1 MISNYRSTS
10 GFTLIELMISLVLG
24 LLISAAVIQ
33 VYLTNTKTASTQKSG
48 SELQEASVFGLQQL
62 ENHLR
67 LANLG
72 NSVTSIT
79 DTTAGGGIV
88 LSLQNIR
95 VTDTAYNPFLTH
107 TAGDTGFTSVSNI
120 TGINSDQLTIQY
132 KNITGKVLSDCES
145 ADVLIGDSADVLNG
159 DTVIE
164 RYFIRESQP
173 ANKNGLVLACDAG
186 RLNDS
191 GVITGYAASDPKN
204 FGTNGQE
211 VIMGIDQFKILLGIQ
226 TDAPSNAGL
235 MRYLTASEYLA
246 LPGTKPP
253 ITAVKIGL
261 IVRGSSPV
269 IGSDVATSFKLLGA
283 TQPLKSGQPKLVRT
297 TYESTTLLRNARVIN
312 IDTST
317 TLTAG
322 S

>member
-1 MISNYRSTS
+1 MISNNRSTS

-62 ENHLR
+62 ESHLR

-95 VTDTAYNPFLTH
+95 ATDTAYNPFLTH

-132 KNITGKVLSDCES
+132 TNTTGVKIADCES
-145 ADVLIGDSADVLNG
+145 ADVELG

-164 RYFIRESQP
+164 RYFVRSSSTTGQ
-173 ANKNGLVLACDAG
+173 GLVLACDAG
-186 RLNDS
+186 RADSS
-191 GVITGYAASDPKN
+191 GVKTYTSTDTKQ
-204 FGTNGQE
+204 FGLNGQE
-211 VIMGIDQFKILLGIQ
+211 FIIGVDQFKILLGIQ

-246 LPGTKPP
+246 LSGTKPP

>member
-1 MISNYRSTS
+1 MISSYRSTL
-10 GFTLIELMISLVLG
+10 GFTLIELMISLILG

-62 ENHLR
+62 ESHLR

-88 LSLQNIR
+88 ISPENIGLEP
-95 VTDTAYNPFLTH
+95 TDTSKNLYFTR
-107 TAGDTGFTSVSNI
+107 TGGDSNI
-120 TGINSDQLTIQY
+120 TGINSDQLTIQF
-132 KNITGKVLSDCES
+132 KNTTGIKIADCES
-145 ADVLIGDSADVLNG
+145 ADIDPKA
-159 DTVIE
+159 TVIE
-164 RYFIRESQP
+164 RYFIRSSSTTGQ
-173 ANKNGLVLACDAG
+173 GLLLACDAG
-186 RLNDS
+186 RVTDT
-191 GVITGYAASDPKN
+191 GITGLSANYQS
-204 FGTNGQE
+204 GGSE
-211 VIMGIDQFKILLGIQ
+211 VILGVDQFKILLGIQ
-226 TDAPSNAGL
+226 TDAPSDAGL

-246 LPGTKPP
+246 LSGTKPP

>member
-62 ENHLR
+62 ESHLR

-95 VTDTAYNPFLTH
+95 ATDTAYNPFLTH

-132 KNITGKVLSDCES
+132 TNTTGVKIADCES
-145 ADVLIGDSADVLNG
+145 ADVELG

-164 RYFIRESQP
+164 RYFVRSSSTTGQ
-173 ANKNGLVLACDAG
+173 GLVLACDAG
-186 RLNDS
+186 RVDSS
-191 GVITGYAASDPKN
+191 GVKTYASTDTKQ
-204 FGTNGQE
+204 FGLNGQE
-211 VIMGIDQFKILLGIQ
+211 FIIGVDQFKILLGIQ

-246 LPGTKPP
+246 LSGTKPP

-283 TQPLKSGQPKLVRT
+283 TQQLKSGQPKLVRT

>member
-1 MISNYRSTS
+1 MKMRSII
-10 GFTLIELMISLVLG
+10 LVHNASLWRHTDDIKLSFHFWLYFNRAHDFIG
-24 LLISAAVIQ
+24 IGAADFCC
-33 VYLTNTKTASTQKSG
+33 G
-48 SELQEASVFGLQQL
+48 D
-62 ENHLR
+62 
-67 LANLG
+67 
-72 NSVTSIT
+72 TSIPNEY
-79 DTTAGGGIV
+79 
-88 LSLQNIR
+88 QNR
-95 VTDTAYNPFLTH
+95 LNPK
-107 TAGDTGFTSVSNI
+107 I
-120 TGINSDQLTIQY
+120 P
-132 KNITGKVLSDCES
+132 DCES
-145 ADVLIGDSADVLNG
+145 ADVELG

-164 RYFIRESQP
+164 RYFVRSSSTTGQ
-173 ANKNGLVLACDAG
+173 GLLLACDAG
-186 RLNDS
+186 RVTTA
-191 GVITGYAASDPKN
+191 GITGLSANYQS
-204 FGTNGQE
+204 GGSE
-211 VIMGIDQFKILLGIQ
+211 VILGVDQFKILLGIQ

-246 LPGTKPP
+246 LSGTKPP

>member
-62 ENHLR
+62 ESHLR

-88 LSLQNIR
+88 ISPKNIGLASS
-95 VTDTAYNPFLTH
+95 DTSKNLYFTR
-107 TAGDTGFTSVSNI
+107 TGGDSNI
-120 TGINSDQLTIQY
+120 TGINSDQLTIQF
-132 KNITGKVLSDCES
+132 KNTTGVKIADCES
-145 ADVLIGDSADVLNG
+145 ADIDPKA
-159 DTVIE
+159 TVIE
-164 RYFIRESQP
+164 RYFIRSSSTTGQ
-173 ANKNGLVLACDAG
+173 GLLLACDAG
-186 RLNDS
+186 RVTDT
-191 GVITGYAASDPKN
+191 GITGLSANYQS
-204 FGTNGQE
+204 GGSE
-211 VIMGIDQFKILLGIQ
+211 VILGVDQFKILLGIQ
-226 TDAPSNAGL
+226 TDAPSDAGL

-246 LPGTKPP
+246 LSGTKPP

-269 IGSDVATSFKLLGA
+269 IGSNVATSFKLLGA

>member
-1 MISNYRSTS
+1 MVSNYRSTS

-48 SELQEASVFGLQQL
+48 SELQQASVFGLQQL
-62 ENHLR
+62 ESHLR

-79 DTTAGGGIV
+79 DKTVGGGIV
-88 LSLQNIR
+88 ISPENIGLASS
-95 VTDTAYNPFLTH
+95 DTSKNLYFTR
-107 TAGDTGFTSVSNI
+107 TGGDSNI
-120 TGINSDQLTIQY
+120 TGINSDQLTIQF
-132 KNITGKVLSDCES
+132 KNTTGVKIADCES
-145 ADVLIGDSADVLNG
+145 ADVELGA
-159 DTVIE
+159 TVIE
-164 RYFIRESQP
+164 RYFIRSSSTTGQ
-173 ANKNGLVLACDAG
+173 GLVLACDAG
-186 RLNDS
+186 RVTTAGISDLSANYQS
-191 GVITGYAASDPKN
+191 GGS
-204 FGTNGQE
+204 E
-211 VIMGIDQFKILLGIQ
+211 VILGVDQFKILLGIQ
-226 TDAPSNAGL
+226 TDAPSDAGL
-235 MRYLTASEYLA
+235 IRYLTASEYLA
-246 LPGTKPP
+246 LSGTKPP

>member
-62 ENHLR
+62 ESHLR

-88 LSLQNIR
+88 ISPENIGLASS
-95 VTDTAYNPFLTH
+95 DTSKNFYFTR
-107 TAGDTGFTSVSNI
+107 TGGDSNI
-120 TGINSDQLTIQY
+120 TGINSDQLTIQF
-132 KNITGKVLSDCES
+132 KNTTGVKIADCES
-145 ADVLIGDSADVLNG
+145 ADIDPKA
-159 DTVIE
+159 TVIE
-164 RYFIRESQP
+164 RYFIRSSSTTGQ
-173 ANKNGLVLACDAG
+173 GLLLACDAG
-186 RLNDS
+186 RVTDT
-191 GVITGYAASDPKN
+191 GITGLSANYQS
-204 FGTNGQE
+204 GGSE
-211 VIMGIDQFKILLGIQ
+211 VILGVDQFKILLGIQ
-226 TDAPSNAGL
+226 TDAPSDAGL

-246 LPGTKPP
+246 LSGTKPP

-283 TQPLKSGQPKLVRT
+283 TQPLKSGQPNRVRT

>member
-1 MISNYRSTS
+1 MRPMHSLSH

-62 ENHLR
+62 ESHLR

-88 LSLQNIR
+88 ISPKNIGLEP
-95 VTDTAYNPFLTH
+95 TDTSKNLYFTRNG
-107 TAGDTGFTSVSNI
+107 GDSNI
-120 TGINSDQLTIQY
+120 TGINSDQLTIQF
-132 KNITGKVLSDCES
+132 KNTTGVKIADCES
-145 ADVLIGDSADVLNG
+145 ADVELG

-164 RYFIRESQP
+164 RYFVRSSSTTGQ
-173 ANKNGLVLACDAG
+173 GLVLACDAG
-186 RLNDS
+186 RVDSS
-191 GVITGYAASDPKN
+191 GVKTYASTDTKQ
-204 FGTNGQE
+204 FGLNGQE
-211 VIMGIDQFKILLGIQ
+211 FIIGVDQFKILLGIQ
-226 TDAPSNAGL
+226 TDAPSDAGL

-246 LPGTKPP
+246 LSGTKPP

>member
-62 ENHLR
+62 ESHLR

-88 LSLQNIR
+88 ISPKNIGLES
-95 VTDTAYNPFLTH
+95 TDTSKNLYFTRNG
-107 TAGDTGFTSVSNI
+107 GDSNI
-120 TGINSDQLTIQY
+120 TGINSDQLMIQF
-132 KNITGKVLSDCES
+132 KNTTGVKIADCES
-145 ADVLIGDSADVLNG
+145 ADIDPKA
-159 DTVIE
+159 TVIE
-164 RYFIRESQP
+164 RYFIRSSSTTGQ
-173 ANKNGLVLACDAG
+173 GLLLACDAG
-186 RLNDS
+186 RVTDT
-191 GVITGYAASDPKN
+191 GITGLSANYQS
-204 FGTNGQE
+204 GGSE
-211 VIMGIDQFKILLGIQ
+211 VILGVDQFKILLGIQ
-226 TDAPSNAGL
+226 TDAPSDAGL

-246 LPGTKPP
+246 LSGTKPP

>member
-62 ENHLR
+62 ESHLR

-88 LSLQNIR
+88 ISPENIGLER
-95 VTDTAYNPFLTH
+95 TDTSESLYFTR
-107 TAGDTGFTSVSNI
+107 TGGDSNI
-120 TGINSDQLTIQY
+120 TGINSDQLTIQF
-132 KNITGKVLSDCES
+132 KNTTGVKIADCES
-145 ADVLIGDSADVLNG
+145 ADVELG

-164 RYFIRESQP
+164 RYFIRSSSTTGQ
-173 ANKNGLVLACDAG
+173 GLLLACDAG
-186 RLNDS
+186 RVTDT
-191 GVITGYAASDPKN
+191 GITGLSANYES
-204 FGTNGQE
+204 GGSE
-211 VIMGIDQFKILLGIQ
+211 VILGVDQFKILLGIQ

-246 LPGTKPP
+246 LSGTKPP

-283 TQPLKSGQPKLVRT
+283 TQPLKSGQPNRVRT

>member
-1 MISNYRSTS
+1 MISSYRSTS

-48 SELQEASVFGLQQL
+48 SELQDASVFGLQQL
-62 ENHLR
+62 ESHLR

-95 VTDTAYNPFLTH
+95 ATDTAYNPFLTH

-120 TGINSDQLTIQY
+120 TGINSDQLTIQF
-132 KNITGKVLSDCES
+132 KNTTGVKIPDCES
-145 ADVLIGDSADVLNG
+145 ADVELG

-164 RYFIRESQP
+164 RYFVRSSSTTGQ
-173 ANKNGLVLACDAG
+173 GLVLACDAG
-186 RLNDS
+186 RVDSS
-191 GVITGYAASDPKN
+191 GVKTYASTDTKQ
-204 FGTNGQE
+204 FGLNGQE
-211 VIMGIDQFKILLGIQ
+211 FIIGVDQFKILLGIQ

-246 LPGTKPP
+246 LSGTKPP

>member
-1 MISNYRSTS
+1 MARYHQHAH

-62 ENHLR
+62 ESHLR

-88 LSLQNIR
+88 ISPENIGLASS
-95 VTDTAYNPFLTH
+95 DTSKNFYFTR
-107 TAGDTGFTSVSNI
+107 TGGDSNI
-120 TGINSDQLTIQY
+120 TGINSDQLTIQF
-132 KNITGKVLSDCES
+132 KNTTGVKIADCES
-145 ADVLIGDSADVLNG
+145 ADIDPKA
-159 DTVIE
+159 TVIE
-164 RYFIRESQP
+164 RYFIRSSSTTGQ
-173 ANKNGLVLACDAG
+173 GLLLACDAG
-186 RLNDS
+186 RVTDT
-191 GVITGYAASDPKN
+191 GITGLSANYQS
-204 FGTNGQE
+204 GGSE
-211 VIMGIDQFKILLGIQ
+211 VILGVDQFKILLGIQ
-226 TDAPSNAGL
+226 TDAPSDAGL

-246 LPGTKPP
+246 LSGTKPP

>member
-1 MISNYRSTS
+1 MISSYRSTS

-62 ENHLR
+62 ESHLR

-88 LSLQNIR
+88 ISPKNIGLES
-95 VTDTAYNPFLTH
+95 TDTSKNLYFTRNG
-107 TAGDTGFTSVSNI
+107 GDSNI
-120 TGINSDQLTIQY
+120 TGINSDQLMIQF
-132 KNITGKVLSDCES
+132 KNTTGVKIADCES
-145 ADVLIGDSADVLNG
+145 ADIDPKA
-159 DTVIE
+159 TVIE
-164 RYFIRESQP
+164 RYFIRSSSTTGQ
-173 ANKNGLVLACDAG
+173 GLLLACDAG
-186 RLNDS
+186 RVTTA
-191 GVITGYAASDPKN
+191 GITGLRASYQS
-204 FGTNGQE
+204 GGSE
-211 VIMGIDQFKILLGIQ
+211 VILGVDQFKILLGIQ
-226 TDAPSNAGL
+226 TDAPSDAGL
-235 MRYLTASEYLA
+235 MRYLTPSEYLA
-246 LPGTKPP
+246 LSGTKPP

-283 TQPLKSGQPKLVRT
+283 TQPLKSGQPNRVRT

>member
-62 ENHLR
+62 ESHLR

-79 DTTAGGGIV
+79 DKTVGGGIV
-88 LSLQNIR
+88 ISPENIGLASS
-95 VTDTAYNPFLTH
+95 DTSKNLYFTR
-107 TAGDTGFTSVSNI
+107 TGGDSNI
-120 TGINSDQLTIQY
+120 TGINSDQLTIQF
-132 KNITGKVLSDCES
+132 KNTTGVKIADCES
-145 ADVLIGDSADVLNG
+145 ADVELG

-164 RYFIRESQP
+164 RYFVRSSSTTGQ
-173 ANKNGLVLACDAG
+173 GLLLACDAG
-186 RLNDS
+186 RVTTA
-191 GVITGYAASDPKN
+191 GITGLSANYQS
-204 FGTNGQE
+204 GGSE
-211 VIMGIDQFKILLGIQ
+211 VILGVDQFKILLGIQ
-226 TDAPSNAGL
+226 TDAPSDAGL

-246 LPGTKPP
+246 LSGTKPP

>member
-1 MISNYRSTS
+1 MISSYRSTS

-62 ENHLR
+62 ESHLR

-88 LSLQNIR
+88 ISPKNIGLEP
-95 VTDTAYNPFLTH
+95 TDTSKNLYFTR
-107 TAGDTGFTSVSNI
+107 TGGDSNI
-120 TGINSDQLTIQY
+120 TGINSDQLTIQF
-132 KNITGKVLSDCES
+132 KNTTGVKIPDCES
-145 ADVLIGDSADVLNG
+145 ADIDPKA
-159 DTVIE
+159 TVIE
-164 RYFIRESQP
+164 RYFIRSSSTTGQ
-173 ANKNGLVLACDAG
+173 GLLLACDAG
-186 RLNDS
+186 RVTDT
-191 GVITGYAASDPKN
+191 GITGLSANYQS
-204 FGTNGQE
+204 GGSE
-211 VIMGIDQFKILLGIQ
+211 VILGVDQFKILLGIQ

-246 LPGTKPP
+246 LSGTKPP

>member
-1 MISNYRSTS
+1 MISSYRSTS

-62 ENHLR
+62 ESHLR

-88 LSLQNIR
+88 ISPENIGLASS
-95 VTDTAYNPFLTH
+95 DTSKNFYFTR
-107 TAGDTGFTSVSNI
+107 TGGDSNI
-120 TGINSDQLTIQY
+120 TGINSDQLTIQF
-132 KNITGKVLSDCES
+132 KNTTGVKIPDCES
-145 ADVLIGDSADVLNG
+145 ADIDPKA
-159 DTVIE
+159 TVIE
-164 RYFIRESQP
+164 RYFIRSSSTTGQ
-173 ANKNGLVLACDAG
+173 GLLLACDAG
-186 RLNDS
+186 RVTDT
-191 GVITGYAASDPKN
+191 GITGLSANYQS
-204 FGTNGQE
+204 GGSE
-211 VIMGIDQFKILLGIQ
+211 VILGVDQFKILLGIQ
-226 TDAPSNAGL
+226 TDAPSDAGL

-246 LPGTKPP
+246 LSGTKPP

>member
-62 ENHLR
+62 ESHLR

-95 VTDTAYNPFLTH
+95 ATDTAYNPFLTH

-132 KNITGKVLSDCES
+132 TNTTGVKIADCES
-145 ADVLIGDSADVLNG
+145 ADVELG

-164 RYFIRESQP
+164 RYFVRSSSTTGQ
-173 ANKNGLVLACDAG
+173 GLVLACDAG
-186 RLNDS
+186 RVDSS
-191 GVITGYAASDPKN
+191 GVKTYASTDTKQ
-204 FGTNGQE
+204 FGLNGQE
-211 VIMGIDQFKILLGIQ
+211 FIIGVDQFKILLGIQ

-246 LPGTKPP
+246 LSGTKPP

>member
-62 ENHLR
+62 ESHLR

-95 VTDTAYNPFLTH
+95 ATDTAYNPFLTH

-132 KNITGKVLSDCES
+132 TNTTGVKIADCES
-145 ADVLIGDSADVLNG
+145 ADVELG

-164 RYFIRESQP
+164 RYFIRSSSTTGQ
-173 ANKNGLVLACDAG
+173 GLVLACDAG
-186 RLNDS
+186 RVDSS
-191 GVITGYAASDPKN
+191 GVKTYASTDTKQ
-204 FGTNGQE
+204 FGLNGQE
-211 VIMGIDQFKILLGIQ
+211 FIIGVDQFKILLGIQ
-226 TDAPSNAGL
+226 TDAPSDAGL
-235 MRYLTASEYLA
+235 MRYLTTNEYLA
-246 LPGTKPP
+246 LSGTKPP

-317 TLTAG
+317 ILTAG

>member
-62 ENHLR
+62 ESHLR

-88 LSLQNIR
+88 ISPKNIGLES
-95 VTDTAYNPFLTH
+95 TDTSKNLYFTRNG
-107 TAGDTGFTSVSNI
+107 GDSNI
-120 TGINSDQLTIQY
+120 TGINSDQLMIQF
-132 KNITGKVLSDCES
+132 KNTTGVKIADCES
-145 ADVLIGDSADVLNG
+145 ADIDPKA
-159 DTVIE
+159 TVIE
-164 RYFIRESQP
+164 RYFIRSSSTTGQ
-173 ANKNGLVLACDAG
+173 GLLLACDAG
-186 RLNDS
+186 RVTDT
-191 GVITGYAASDPKN
+191 GITGLSANYQS
-204 FGTNGQE
+204 GGSE
-211 VIMGIDQFKILLGIQ
+211 VILGVDQFKILLGIQ

-246 LPGTKPP
+246 LSGTKPP

-283 TQPLKSGQPKLVRT
+283 TQPLKSGQPNRVRT

>member
-1 MISNYRSTS
+1 MISSYRSTS

-62 ENHLR
+62 ESHLR

-88 LSLQNIR
+88 ISPKNIGLES
-95 VTDTAYNPFLTH
+95 TDTSKNLYFTRNG
-107 TAGDTGFTSVSNI
+107 GDSNI
-120 TGINSDQLTIQY
+120 TGINSDQLMIQF
-132 KNITGKVLSDCES
+132 KNTTGVKIPDCES
-145 ADVLIGDSADVLNG
+145 ADIDPKA
-159 DTVIE
+159 TVIE
-164 RYFIRESQP
+164 RYFIRSSSTTGQ
-173 ANKNGLVLACDAG
+173 GLVLACDAG
-186 RLNDS
+186 RVTDT
-191 GVITGYAASDPKN
+191 GITGLSADYES
-204 FGTNGQE
+204 GGSE
-211 VIMGIDQFKILLGIQ
+211 VILGVDQFKILLGIQ

-246 LPGTKPP
+246 LSGTKPP

-283 TQPLKSGQPKLVRT
+283 TQPLKSGQPNRVRT

>member
-1 MISNYRSTS
+1 
-10 GFTLIELMISLVLG
+10 LVLG

-62 ENHLR
+62 ESHLR

-95 VTDTAYNPFLTH
+95 ATDTAYNPFLTH

-132 KNITGKVLSDCES
+132 TNTTGVKIADCES
-145 ADVLIGDSADVLNG
+145 ADVELG

-164 RYFIRESQP
+164 RYFVRSSSTTGQ
-173 ANKNGLVLACDAG
+173 GLVLACDAG
-186 RLNDS
+186 RVDSS
-191 GVITGYAASDPKN
+191 GVKTYASTDTKQ
-204 FGTNGQE
+204 FGLNGQE
-211 VIMGIDQFKILLGIQ
+211 FIIGVDQFKILLGIQ
-226 TDAPSNAGL
+226 TDAPSDAGL

-246 LPGTKPP
+246 LSGTKPP

-317 TLTAG
+317 ILTAG

>member
-1 MISNYRSTS
+1 MISSYRSTS

-62 ENHLR
+62 ESHLR

-88 LSLQNIR
+88 ISPENIGLER
-95 VTDTAYNPFLTH
+95 TDTSESLYFTR
-107 TAGDTGFTSVSNI
+107 TGGDSNI
-120 TGINSDQLTIQY
+120 TGINSDQLTIQF
-132 KNITGKVLSDCES
+132 KNTTGVKIADCES
-145 ADVLIGDSADVLNG
+145 ADVELG

-164 RYFIRESQP
+164 RYFIRSSSTTGQ
-173 ANKNGLVLACDAG
+173 GLLLACDAG
-186 RLNDS
+186 RVTDT
-191 GVITGYAASDPKN
+191 GITGLSANYQS
-204 FGTNGQE
+204 GGSE
-211 VIMGIDQFKILLGIQ
+211 VILGVDQFKILLGIQ

-246 LPGTKPP
+246 LSGTKPP

-283 TQPLKSGQPKLVRT
+283 TQPLKSGQPNRVRT

>member
-62 ENHLR
+62 ESHLR

-88 LSLQNIR
+88 ISPENIGLES
-95 VTDTAYNPFLTH
+95 TDTSKNLYFTR
-107 TAGDTGFTSVSNI
+107 TGGDSNI
-120 TGINSDQLTIQY
+120 TGINSDQLTIQF
-132 KNITGKVLSDCES
+132 KNTTGVKIPDCES
-145 ADVLIGDSADVLNG
+145 ADIDPKA
-159 DTVIE
+159 TVIE
-164 RYFIRESQP
+164 RYFIRSSSTTGQ
-173 ANKNGLVLACDAG
+173 GLLLACDAG
-186 RLNDS
+186 RVTDT
-191 GVITGYAASDPKN
+191 GITGLSANYQS
-204 FGTNGQE
+204 GGSE
-211 VIMGIDQFKILLGIQ
+211 VILGVDQFKILLGIQ
-226 TDAPSNAGL
+226 TDAPSDAGL

-246 LPGTKPP
+246 LSGTKPP

-283 TQPLKSGQPKLVRT
+283 TQPLKSGQPNRVRT

>member
-1 MISNYRSTS
+1 MISSYRSTS

-62 ENHLR
+62 ESHLR

-72 NSVTSIT
+72 NSVTSIA

-88 LSLQNIR
+88 ISPENIGLASS
-95 VTDTAYNPFLTH
+95 DTSKNFYFTR
-107 TAGDTGFTSVSNI
+107 TGGDSNI
-120 TGINSDQLTIQY
+120 TGINSDQLTIQF
-132 KNITGKVLSDCES
+132 KNTTGVKIPDCES
-145 ADVLIGDSADVLNG
+145 ADIDPKA
-159 DTVIE
+159 TVIE
-164 RYFIRESQP
+164 RYFIRSSSTTGQ
-173 ANKNGLVLACDAG
+173 GLLLACDAG
-186 RLNDS
+186 RVTDT
-191 GVITGYAASDPKN
+191 GITGLSANYQS
-204 FGTNGQE
+204 GGSE
-211 VIMGIDQFKILLGIQ
+211 VILGVDQFKILLGIQ
-226 TDAPSNAGL
+226 TDAPSDAGL

-246 LPGTKPP
+246 LSGTKPP

-269 IGSDVATSFKLLGA
+269 IGSNVATSFKLLGA

>member
-62 ENHLR
+62 ESHLR

-88 LSLQNIR
+88 ISPENIGLASS
-95 VTDTAYNPFLTH
+95 DTSKNFYFTR
-107 TAGDTGFTSVSNI
+107 TGGDSNI
-120 TGINSDQLTIQY
+120 TGINSDQLTIQF
-132 KNITGKVLSDCES
+132 KNTTGVKIADCES
-145 ADVLIGDSADVLNG
+145 ADIDPKA
-159 DTVIE
+159 TVIE
-164 RYFIRESQP
+164 RYFIRSSSTTGQ
-173 ANKNGLVLACDAG
+173 GLLLACDAG
-186 RLNDS
+186 RVTDT
-191 GVITGYAASDPKN
+191 GITGLSANYQS
-204 FGTNGQE
+204 GGSE
-211 VIMGIDQFKILLGIQ
+211 VILGVDQFKILLGIQ
-226 TDAPSNAGL
+226 TDAPSDAGL

-246 LPGTKPP
+246 LSGTKPP

>member
-62 ENHLR
+62 ESHLR

-88 LSLQNIR
+88 ISPKSIGLES
-95 VTDTAYNPFLTH
+95 TDTSKNLYFTRNG
-107 TAGDTGFTSVSNI
+107 GDSNI
-120 TGINSDQLTIQY
+120 TGINSDQLMIQF
-132 KNITGKVLSDCES
+132 KNTTGVKIADCES
-145 ADVLIGDSADVLNG
+145 ADVELG

-164 RYFIRESQP
+164 RYFIRSSSTTGQ
-173 ANKNGLVLACDAG
+173 GLLLACDAG
-186 RLNDS
+186 RVTDT
-191 GVITGYAASDPKN
+191 GITGLSANYQS
-204 FGTNGQE
+204 GGSE
-211 VIMGIDQFKILLGIQ
+211 VILGVDQFKILLGIQ
-226 TDAPSNAGL
+226 TDAPSDAGL
-235 MRYLTASEYLA
+235 MRYLTPSEYLA
-246 LPGTKPP
+246 LSGTKPP

-283 TQPLKSGQPKLVRT
+283 TQPLKSGQPNRVRT

>member
-62 ENHLR
+62 ESHLR

-95 VTDTAYNPFLTH
+95 ATDTAYNSFLTH
-107 TAGDTGFTSVSNI
+107 TAGDTDFTSESNI
-120 TGINSDQLTIQY
+120 TGINSDQLTIQF
-132 KNITGKVLSDCES
+132 KNTTGVKIVDCES
-145 ADVLIGDSADVLNG
+145 ADVELGDI
-159 DTVIE
+159 VIE
-164 RYFIRESQP
+164 RYFIRSSSTTGQ
-173 ANKNGLVLACDAG
+173 GLVLACDAG
-186 RLNDS
+186 RVDS
-191 GVITGYAASDPKN
+191 GGVKTYPSRDTKQ
-204 FGTNGQE
+204 FGLNGQE
-211 VIMGIDQFKILLGIQ
+211 FIIGVDQFKILLGIQ
-226 TDAPSNAGL
+226 TDAPSDAGL

-246 LPGTKPP
+246 LSGTKPP

-269 IGSDVATSFKLLGA
+269 IGSDVATSIKLLGA

>member
-1 MISNYRSTS
+1 MISSYRSTS

-62 ENHLR
+62 ESHLR

-88 LSLQNIR
+88 ISPENIGLASS
-95 VTDTAYNPFLTH
+95 DTSKNFYFTR
-107 TAGDTGFTSVSNI
+107 TGGDSNI
-120 TGINSDQLTIQY
+120 TGINSDQLTIQF
-132 KNITGKVLSDCES
+132 KNTTGVKIPDCES
-145 ADVLIGDSADVLNG
+145 ADIDPKA
-159 DTVIE
+159 TVIE
-164 RYFIRESQP
+164 RYFIRSSSTTGQ
-173 ANKNGLVLACDAG
+173 GLLLACDAG
-186 RLNDS
+186 RVTDT
-191 GVITGYAASDPKN
+191 GITGLSANYQS
-204 FGTNGQE
+204 GGSE
-211 VIMGIDQFKILLGIQ
+211 VILGVDQFKILLGIQ
-226 TDAPSNAGL
+226 TDAPSDAGL

-246 LPGTKPP
+246 LSGTKPP

-269 IGSDVATSFKLLGA
+269 IGSNVATSFKLLGA

>member
-1 MISNYRSTS
+1 MISNNRSTS

-62 ENHLR
+62 ESHLR

-95 VTDTAYNPFLTH
+95 ATDTAYNPFLTH

-132 KNITGKVLSDCES
+132 TNTTGVKIADCES
-145 ADVLIGDSADVLNG
+145 ADVELG

-164 RYFIRESQP
+164 RYFVRSSSTTGQ
-173 ANKNGLVLACDAG
+173 GLVLACDAG
-186 RLNDS
+186 RVDSS
-191 GVITGYAASDPKN
+191 GVKTYASTDTKQ
-204 FGTNGQE
+204 FGLNGQE
-211 VIMGIDQFKILLGIQ
+211 FIIGVDQFKILLGIQ
-226 TDAPSNAGL
+226 TDAPSDAGL

-246 LPGTKPP
+246 LSGTKPP

-317 TLTAG
+317 ILTAG

>member
-62 ENHLR
+62 ESHLR

-79 DTTAGGGIV
+79 DTTVGGGIV

-95 VTDTAYNPFLTH
+95 ATDTAYNSFLTH
-107 TAGDTGFTSVSNI
+107 TAGDTDFTSESNI
-120 TGINSDQLTIQY
+120 TGINSDQLTIQF
-132 KNITGKVLSDCES
+132 KNTTGVKIADCES
-145 ADVLIGDSADVLNG
+145 ADVELG

-164 RYFIRESQP
+164 RYFIRSSSTTGQ
-173 ANKNGLVLACDAG
+173 GLVLACDAG
-186 RLNDS
+186 RVDS
-191 GVITGYAASDPKN
+191 GGVKTYASRDTKQ
-204 FGTNGQE
+204 FGLNGQE
-211 VIMGIDQFKILLGIQ
+211 FIIGVDQFKILLGIQ

-246 LPGTKPP
+246 LSGTKPP

-297 TYESTTLLRNARVIN
+297 TYESATLLRNARVIN

>member
-1 MISNYRSTS
+1 MISNYRSTL

-62 ENHLR
+62 ESHLR

-88 LSLQNIR
+88 ISPENIGLER
-95 VTDTAYNPFLTH
+95 TDTSESLYFTR
-107 TAGDTGFTSVSNI
+107 TGGDSNI
-120 TGINSDQLTIQY
+120 TGINSDQLTIQF
-132 KNITGKVLSDCES
+132 KNTTGVKIPDCES
-145 ADVLIGDSADVLNG
+145 ADIDPKA
-159 DTVIE
+159 TVIE
-164 RYFIRESQP
+164 RYFIRSSSTTGQ
-173 ANKNGLVLACDAG
+173 GLLLACDAG
-186 RLNDS
+186 RVTDT
-191 GVITGYAASDPKN
+191 GITGLSADYES
-204 FGTNGQE
+204 GGSE
-211 VIMGIDQFKILLGIQ
+211 VILGVDQFKILLGIQ
-226 TDAPSNAGL
+226 TDAPSDAGL

-246 LPGTKPP
+246 LSGTKPP

>member
-1 MISNYRSTS
+1 MISNNRSTS

-95 VTDTAYNPFLTH
+95 ATDTAYNPFLTH

-132 KNITGKVLSDCES
+132 TNTTGVKIADCES
-145 ADVLIGDSADVLNG
+145 ADVELD

-164 RYFIRESQP
+164 RYFVRSSSTTGQ
-173 ANKNGLVLACDAG
+173 GLVLACDAG
-186 RLNDS
+186 RVDSS
-191 GVITGYAASDPKN
+191 GVKTYASTDTKQ
-204 FGTNGQE
+204 FGLNGQE
-211 VIMGIDQFKILLGIQ
+211 FIIGVDQFKILLGIQ
-226 TDAPSNAGL
+226 TDAPSDAGL

-246 LPGTKPP
+246 LSGTKPP

>member
-62 ENHLR
+62 ESHLR

-88 LSLQNIR
+88 ISPENIGLASS
-95 VTDTAYNPFLTH
+95 DTSKNFYFTR
-107 TAGDTGFTSVSNI
+107 TGGDSNI
-120 TGINSDQLTIQY
+120 TGINSDQLTIQF
-132 KNITGKVLSDCES
+132 KNTTGVKIADCES
-145 ADVLIGDSADVLNG
+145 ADIDPKA
-159 DTVIE
+159 TVIE
-164 RYFIRESQP
+164 RYFIRSSSTTGQ
-173 ANKNGLVLACDAG
+173 GLLLACDAG
-186 RLNDS
+186 RVTDT
-191 GVITGYAASDPKN
+191 GITGLSANYQS
-204 FGTNGQE
+204 GGSE
-211 VIMGIDQFKILLGIQ
+211 VILGVDQFKILLGIQ
-226 TDAPSNAGL
+226 TDAPSDAGL

-246 LPGTKPP
+246 LSGTKPP

-269 IGSDVATSFKLLGA
+269 IGSNVATSFKLLGA

>member
-1 MISNYRSTS
+1 MISSYRSTS

-62 ENHLR
+62 ESHLR

-88 LSLQNIR
+88 ISPKNIGLES
-95 VTDTAYNPFLTH
+95 TDTSKNLYFTRNG
-107 TAGDTGFTSVSNI
+107 GDSNI
-120 TGINSDQLTIQY
+120 TGINSDQLMIQF
-132 KNITGKVLSDCES
+132 KNTTGVKIADCES
-145 ADVLIGDSADVLNG
+145 ADIDPKA
-159 DTVIE
+159 TVIE
-164 RYFIRESQP
+164 RYFIRSSSTTGQ
-173 ANKNGLVLACDAG
+173 GLLLACDAG
-186 RLNDS
+186 RVTDT
-191 GVITGYAASDPKN
+191 GITGLSANYQS
-204 FGTNGQE
+204 GGSE
-211 VIMGIDQFKILLGIQ
+211 VILGVDQFKILLGIQ
-226 TDAPSNAGL
+226 TDAPSDAGL

-246 LPGTKPP
+246 LSGTKPP

-269 IGSDVATSFKLLGA
+269 IGSNVATSFKLLGA

>member
-62 ENHLR
+62 ESHLR

-95 VTDTAYNPFLTH
+95 ATDTAYNPFLTH

-132 KNITGKVLSDCES
+132 TNTTGVKIADCES
-145 ADVLIGDSADVLNG
+145 ADVELG

-164 RYFIRESQP
+164 RYFVRSSSTTGQ
-173 ANKNGLVLACDAG
+173 GLVLACDAG
-186 RLNDS
+186 RVDSS
-191 GVITGYAASDPKN
+191 GVKTYASTDTKQ
-204 FGTNGQE
+204 FGLNGQE
-211 VIMGIDQFKILLGIQ
+211 FIIGVDQFKVLLGIQ

-246 LPGTKPP
+246 LSGTKPP